1 MVCLEK
7 ENGRYKVQV
16 YKKDFSLDLLNE
28 YYQKAI
34 VHLVIMDNEYD
45 RFGSEQNIN
54 NIHDLKKRF
63 RGQTYLFYPIVF
75 DSSDFIQTDED
86 KCIGYILISKRDLRT
101 NFPSLKLQKT
111 EYVKEIAYEIVRTMI
126 HDLKLLMNGDVYHVV
141 INRNGEEYR
150 FDNVI
155 AKDIAD
161 LFGKIVDKVD
171 FIDYDFDKFIGEITN
186 ESN

>member
-34 VHLVIMDNEYD
+34 PHLVIMDNEYS

-75 DSSDFIQTDED
+75 DGCEFIQTDEG
-86 KCIGYILISKRDLRT
+86 KCNGYILISKRDLRT
-101 NFPSLKLQKT
+101 NFPSLKLQKI
-111 EYVKEIAYEIVRTMI
+111 EYVKEFADEIVRTMI
-126 HDLKLLMNGDVYHVV
+126 HNLKLLMNGDVYHGV
-141 INRNGEEYR
+141 INHNGEEYR

-161 LFGKIVDKVD
+161 LFGKIVDKAD
-171 FIDYDFDKFIGEITN
+171 FIDYDFDRFIEDIIN
-186 ESN
+186 ER